1 MHVDLLAD
9 HSSSTGLR
17 VKVFDRDSYL
27 GQEFPGGF
35 HYHKRSEFMRTFIAG
50 DRSPYIFHMSWTE
63 NKDNKQK
70 FYQQLG
76 DWFVKDHCVSK
87 KHEELEISEGEHLAT
102 HCCSARPIMK
112 CHYSDKPSKKSCVG
126 SPSIVKRGKS
136 FW

>member
-1 MHVDLLAD
+1 
-9 HSSSTGLR
+9 
-17 VKVFDRDSYL
+17 
-27 GQEFPGGF
+27 
-35 HYHKRSEFMRTFIAG
+35 MRTFIAG